1 MSNKTALLFFYRDS
15 AKESKH
21 DIVKSQKV
29 FDALNDHWIRKLSI
43 EHLDL
48 FLYDESIQ
56 KGRDFGTRY
65 YNALKDTFDQGYQ
78 KVISIGN
85 DTPQLSLEQI
95 LKADELTQ
103 KGKMCIGP
111 SQDGGFYLWALHRDD
126 FQYVDFEAINWQTSK
141 VFYQLKYQLKQ
152 NGIDAD
158 QLEKLTDIDD
168 ARSLLK
174 VYHQLSHQ
182 HPLKDI
188 LRTGLSRSSKL
199 SFFENTDH
207 LKDHYS
213 SYFFN
218 KGPPGQFL
226 AIR

>member
-1 MSNKTALLFFYRDS
+1 MLNRTAVLFFYRDS
-15 AKESKH
+15 ANESKH
-21 DIVKSQKV
+21 GIVQSQKV
-29 FDALNDHWIRKLSI
+29 FNALNDHWIQKLSN

-48 FLYDESIQ
+48 VLYHESIQ
-56 KGRDFGTRY
+56 KGRDFGIRY

-85 DTPQLSLEQI
+85 DTPQLSLEQV

-111 SQDGGFYLWALHRDD
+111 SHDGGFYLWALHRDD
-126 FQYVDFEAINWQTSK
+126 LQQVDFKAINWQTSE
-141 VFYQLKYQLKQ
+141 VFDQLKYQLKS
-152 NGIDAD
+152 NCIELAR
-158 QLEKLTDIDD
+158 LKRLMDIDD

-174 VYHQLSHQ
+174 VYHRLSHQ

-188 LRTGLSRSSKL
+188 LRTGLSRSSDP
-199 SFFENTDH
+199 SFFINTDH
-207 LKDHYS
+207 PKDHYL